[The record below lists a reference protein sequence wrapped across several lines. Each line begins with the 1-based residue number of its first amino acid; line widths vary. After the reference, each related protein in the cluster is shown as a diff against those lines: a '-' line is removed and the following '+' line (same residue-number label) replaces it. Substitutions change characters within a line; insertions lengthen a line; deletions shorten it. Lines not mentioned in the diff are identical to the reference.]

1 MEYLSARI
9 RYLDKQGS
17 KKMAPLN
24 RFEAGLARLQNSDC
38 EVDATVQKVRQEYEK
53 QADSADQRLQEK
65 QAREQ
70 VRFFG

>member
-9 RYLDKQGS
+9 RYLDKRGS
-17 KKMAPLN
+17 KKMTPLN
-24 RFEAGLARLQNSDC
+24 RFEAGLAKLQTSDC
-38 EVDATVQKVRQEYEK
+38 EVDGTVQKVRQDYEK

-70 VRFFG
+70 ARFFG